1 MGDIAASGADC
12 LLRCGLGRCKRGSDC
27 GFKQLA
33 SAGAALLT
41 AFVLTGCTP
50 DYDWRDIRA
59 PGGEYWVQ
67 LPARPALMTRPIHL
81 QGFEV
86 DMTMQGARVKEN
98 AFTVALAQLP
108 SGPAEAAGL
117 SPEGMLAA
125 MREQM
130 LRNIGAAPSTPAETA
145 VVDIVDL
152 EGRRVGKMQ
161 LQAIG
166 ASGTGRHANMQMRAR
181 FGQWRGQALQIVAVG
196 PALDAEQAEHF
207 LDSLRLV
214 QQ

>member
-1 MGDIAASGADC
+1 MFRAVGQRG
-12 LLRCGLGRCKRGSDC
+12 RGSLLLLE
-27 GFKQLA
+27 GPRL
-33 SAGAALLT
+33 AALVLLAMLLTGLT
-41 AFVLTGCTP
+41 ACSPT
-50 DYDWRDIRA
+50 YNWRDIRG
-59 PGGEYWVQ
+59 PGGDYWVQ
-67 LPARPALMTRPIHL
+67 LPARPSVLTRRIYL
-81 QGFEV
+81 EGLEV
-86 DMTMQGARVKEN
+86 EMTMQGAKVN
-98 AFTVALAQLP
+98 DNVFTIGLVPLP
-108 SGPAEAAGL
+108 SPSAEAAGL
-117 SPEGMLAA
+117 SPERILAA

-166 ASGTGRHANMQMRAR
+166 ASGTGRHADMQMRAR